1 MIIELGQFSL
11 ILALCLSIIQM
22 IVPLVGA
29 QKGNSRLM
37 SVAKPVVWG
46 QFFFVSLAFAILTLA
61 FINDDFSVRY
71 VAQHGNTQMPLLYK
85 VSAVWGAHEGSLL
98 LWVLLLTTW
107 GAALTLFTKSIPI
120 EMMSRVIAVMG
131 MISIGFLAFMIF
143 TSNPFE
149 RLYPLVME
157 GQGLNALLQ
166 DPGLA
171 LHPPMLYMGYVG
183 FSVAFSFAIAA
194 LIGGNLD
201 SAWARVSRPWTIT
214 AWIFLTV
221 GITLGSWWAYYELGW
236 GGWWFW
242 DPVENA
248 SLMPWLLGTA
258 LIHSLAVTDKRAAL
272 KRWTVLLAILTFSAS
287 LLGTFIVR
295 SGVLT
300 SVHAFATDPE
310 RGAFILAFLLIV
322 IGGSLIL
329 YAWRAPSISLGGRF
343 NFVSRESFILSNN
356 VLILVIAAFV
366 LLGTLY
372 PLIYDAMGWGKI
384 SVGFPWFNQMLLWFS
399 PLLLILLGIGPVV
412 HWRHAKLKYV
422 WQQIKIPLV
431 LTIILTSGLAS
442 IFSLG
447 FNNSL
452 LGLFLAVWVLT
463 SHFSIW
469 LTPLVKGKT
478 VNSLVNRSLAYY
490 GMLVAHIGVGILV
503 IGITFVSSHEI
514 EKDLR
519 MAPGDSYQMASYRFT
534 FEGVNDVIGE
544 NYVAQQGLVK
554 VFNDIDVLI
563 AELRPEKREYST
575 QTMPMTEAAIDV
587 GIWRDL
593 YVSLGDEITGD
604 AWSLRLY
611 YKPFVRW
618 IWAGGLLIALGG
630 FLAGIDRRYRFVQQ
644 RRKDIS

>member
-1 MIIELGQFSL
+1 MIIEIGQFSL
-11 ILALCLSIIQM
+11 ILALCLACIQM

-29 QKGNSRLM
+29 QQGNSRLM

-46 QFFFVSLAFAILTLA
+46 QFLFVGLA
-61 FINDDFSVRY
+61 FIILTFAFISDDFSVRY
-71 VAQHGNTQMPLLYK
+71 VAQHGNTQMPLVYK

-98 LWVLLLTTW
+98 LWVMLLASW
-107 GAALTLFTKSIPI
+107 GAALTLFTKSIPV
-120 EMMSRVIAVMG
+120 EVMSRVIAVMG
-131 MISIGFLAFMIF
+131 MISIGFLAFMLF
-143 TSNPFE
+143 TSNPFD

-157 GQGLNALLQ
+157 GRGLNALLQ

-201 SAWARVSRPWTIT
+201 SAWARVSRPWTVA
-214 AWIFLTV
+214 AWVFLTA
-221 GITLGSWWAYYELGW
+221 GITLGSWWAYNELGW

-272 KRWTVLLAILTFSAS
+272 KRWTALLAILAFSAS
-287 LLGTFIVR
+287 LLGTFLVR

-300 SVHAFATDPE
+300 SVHAFATDPA
-310 RGAFILAFLLIV
+310 RGVFILAFLFIV
-322 IGGSLIL
+322 IGGSLLL
-329 YAWRAPSISLGGRF
+329 YAWRAPSIALGGQF
-343 NFVSRESFILSNN
+343 NFVSRESFLLANN
-356 VLILVIAAFV
+356 VLIFVITAFV

-372 PLIYDAMGWGKI
+372 PLFYDAMGWGKI

-399 PLLLILLGIGPVV
+399 PLLLILMGIGPVL
-412 HWRHAKLKYV
+412 HWRQANLNYV
-422 WQQIKIPLV
+422 WQQTRIPL
-431 LTIILTSGLAS
+431 LITILLSSSLAV

-447 FNNSL
+447 FSVAL
-452 LGLFLAVWVLT
+452 LGLFLALWVLI
-463 SHFSIW
+463 SNFSIW
-469 LTPLVKGKT
+469 LKPFFKGKALG
-478 VNSLVNRSLAYY
+478 SLVSRSASYY
-490 GMLVAHIGVGILV
+490 GMLVAHFGIGILV

-519 MAPGDSYQMASYRFT
+519 MAPGDSYQMAGYRFT
-534 FEGVNDVIGE
+534 FEGVTDIVGK
-544 NYVAQQGLVK
+544 NYVAQQGVVK
-554 VFNDIDVLI
+554 VFNDSNDLI

-587 GIWRDL
+587 GFWRDL
-593 YVSLGDEITGD
+593 YASLGDEIADG

-618 IWAGGLLIALGG
+618 IWVGGLLIALGG
-630 FLAGIDRRYRFVQQ
+630 ILATIDRRYRFARQ
-644 RRKDIS
+644 RKEKV

>member
-11 ILALCLSIIQM
+11 ILALCLACIQM

-29 QKGNSRLM
+29 QQGNSRLM
-37 SVAKPVVWG
+37 AVAKPVVWG
-46 QFFFVSLAFAILTLA
+46 QFLFVALAFVILTFA
-61 FINDDFSVRY
+61 FISDDFSVRY

-98 LWVLLLTTW
+98 LWVMLLAAW
-107 GAALTLFTKSIPI
+107 GAALTLFTKSIPV

-171 LHPPMLYMGYVG
+171 LHPPLLYMGYVG

-201 SAWARVSRPWTIT
+201 SAWARVSRPWTIA
-214 AWIFLTV
+214 AWVFLTA
-221 GITLGSWWAYYELGW
+221 GITLGSWWAYNELGW

-272 KRWTVLLAILTFSAS
+272 KRWTVLLAILAFSAS

-310 RGAFILAFLLIV
+310 RGVFILAFLFIV
-322 IGGSLIL
+322 IGGSLTL

-343 NFVSRESFILSNN
+343 NFMSRESFILANN

-399 PLLLILLGIGPVV
+399 PLLLILLGIGPVT
-412 HWRHAKLKYV
+412 HWRQVSLNHV
-422 WQQIKIPLV
+422 WKQIRTPLV
-431 LTIILTSGLAS
+431 LTIVLTSGLTI

-447 FNNSL
+447 FSNAL
-452 LGLFLAVWVLT
+452 LGLFLALWVLI
-463 SHFSIW
+463 SSLSIW
-469 LTPLVKGKT
+469 LKPLANGKPLS
-478 VNSLVNRSLAYY
+478 SLVNRSASYY
-490 GMLVAHIGVGILV
+490 GMLVAHFGVGILV

-514 EKDLR
+514 EKDLS
-519 MAPGDSYQMASYRFT
+519 MAPGDSYQMASYLFT
-534 FEGVNDVIGE
+534 FEGVKEVVGT
-544 NYVAQQGLVK
+544 NYVAQQGIVN
-554 VFNDIDVLI
+554 VFKDDILI
-563 AELRPEKREYST
+563 AKLRPEKREYST

-593 YVSLGDEITGD
+593 YVSLGDEILDG

-630 FLAGIDRRYRFVQQ
+630 FLAGIDRRYRFAAQ
-644 RRKDIS
+644 RRGKI